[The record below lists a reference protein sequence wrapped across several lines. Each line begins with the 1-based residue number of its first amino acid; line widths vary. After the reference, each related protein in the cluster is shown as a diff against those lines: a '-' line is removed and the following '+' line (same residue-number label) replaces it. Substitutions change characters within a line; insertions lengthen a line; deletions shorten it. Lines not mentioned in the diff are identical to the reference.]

1 MEAFETM
8 PNLDT
13 AAVGVPIARLGVS
26 FFPIYLPAN
35 ELPEIATGDGSRLL
49 LDELE
54 SASVSALRAANPT
67 DRPVLVVEGE
77 HFLGGKQN
85 RAVNATVLVG
95 ARSEVELPVSCLE
108 EGRWGRRRAWRRA
121 ATFAPARVRTVQ
133 RAGVAR
139 SICRGGSRAGDQ
151 GGVWEEVR
159 AMLDREGVDSG
170 TVAASDLNPACRRQP
185 ARADAARELVERGP
199 LPGQCGVIVAC
210 GRRVAAMELF
220 GAPHLLSAHWG
231 RLVHSHYVEAA
242 ASEGRPSADRALAL
256 IRRFG
261 QAPAQKMPGVG
272 LGVEHRV
279 AVGRM
284 IGQMLTLDG
293 AIVHAAFSREVHGA

>member
-1 MEAFETM
+1 M

-13 AAVGVPIARLGVS
+13 AAIGAPIARLGVS
-26 FFPIYLPAN
+26 FFPIYLPGN
-35 ELPEIATGDGSRLL
+35 ELPDVATGDGSGLL

-54 SASVSALRAANPT
+54 TASVAALRAANPT

-85 RAVNATVLVG
+85 RAVNATVLVE
-95 ARSEVELPVSCLE
+95 ARSEADLPVSCLE
-108 EGRWGRRRAWRRA
+108 EGRWGRCRAWRRA
-121 ATFAPARVRTVQ
+121 GTFAPHRIRTAQ

-139 SICRGGSRAGDQ
+139 SMRRGGSRAGDQ

-170 TVAASDLNPACRRQP
+170 TAAASDLDSARRRQP

-199 LPGQCGVIVAC
+199 LPGQCGVVVAC

-231 RLVHSHYVEAA
+231 RLVRSHYIEAPP
-242 ASEGRPSADRALAL
+242 SEGKPSADRALAL

-279 AVGRM
+279 VAGRM
-284 IGQMLTLDG
+284 TGQMLTLDG
-293 AIVHAAFSREVHGA
+293 ATVHASFSRAVSET